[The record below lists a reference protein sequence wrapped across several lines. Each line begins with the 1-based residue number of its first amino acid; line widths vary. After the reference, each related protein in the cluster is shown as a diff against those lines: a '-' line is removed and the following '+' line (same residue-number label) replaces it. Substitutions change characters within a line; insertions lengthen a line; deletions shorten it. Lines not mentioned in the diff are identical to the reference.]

1 MARNV
6 PERAEELLTSE
17 PRIAHLATCHDG
29 DPHVAPLWYNYRAG
43 VVEIVTTGRKLANI
57 RRNPKVSVSVQKD
70 VDGHAKWGVSLR
82 GTASVIEEESTAE
95 ETFRR
100 INRKYGT
107 DDDAWMDENT
117 AVHIDV
123 GSTEYWEYE

>member
-17 PRIAHLATCHDG
+17 PRIAHLGTCYEG
-29 DPHVAPLWYNYRAG
+29 KPHVAPLWFNYRAG
-43 VVEIVTTGRKLANI
+43 AIEIATTGQKLANV

-70 VDGHAKWGVSLR
+70 EDGHAIWGVSVK
-82 GTASVIEEESTAE
+82 GTASVVEDEQEADE
-95 ETFRR
+95 LFRR
-100 INRKYGT
+100 LNRKYGA
-107 DDDAWMDENT
+107 DEDAWQEENT
-117 AVHIDV
+117 AVRIDV